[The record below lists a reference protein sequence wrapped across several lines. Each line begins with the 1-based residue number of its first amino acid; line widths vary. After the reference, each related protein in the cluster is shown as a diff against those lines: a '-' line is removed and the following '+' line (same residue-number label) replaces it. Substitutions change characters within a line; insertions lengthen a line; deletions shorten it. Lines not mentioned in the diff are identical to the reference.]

1 MGYPERLLT
10 DDETIVREFHPHWR
24 VLIPAVLWTLI
35 GLALIWVGWRVLEGG
50 TWTLVGVGLGVA
62 VILVL
67 AIPPVIRRVF
77 RLYVL
82 TTERIVVRDGILS
95 RGGTE
100 IPLENINNV
109 LFNQNVLERL
119 LGYGDVLIES
129 AGSQGQSRLTDI
141 PDPEEFQSQL
151 YRVREQRSIQ
161 LKGSGG
167 AAPTS
172 NDPVARLQALAELHE
187 RGALSDAEFEAQKR
201 KLLEEM

>member
-1 MGYPERLLT
+1 M
-10 DDETIVREFHPHWR
+10 
-24 VLIPAVLWTLI
+24 
-35 GLALIWVGWRVLEGG
+35 VGA
-50 TWTLVGVGLGVA
+50 GLGAA

-67 AIPPVIRRVF
+67 GIPPVVRRVF

-100 IPLENINNV
+100 IPLENINNI

-167 AAPTS
+167 PATNA
-172 NDPVARLQALAELHE
+172 NDPVTRLQGLAELHE